1 MSKQDNE
8 NTAEARA
15 TCERCKGLE
24 ARIRDLE
31 LERSDL
37 LLALARERER
47 ANALFLSYPAPPA
60 APSAP
65 APAAAAPTRPP
76 LRHRLVDAL
85 NDSLKR
91 QFPDVHRAAKDAGA
105 TLLHKLK

>member
-1 MSKQDNE
+1 VSKQDNE
-8 NTAEARA
+8 NTAGAKA
-15 TCERCKGLE
+15 ACERCKGLE
-24 ARIRDLE
+24 ARLRDLE

-47 ANALFLSYPAPPA
+47 ANALFLAYPPTFQTASAPPPAPV
-60 APSAP
+60 
-65 APAAAAPTRPP
+65 TKPP

-85 NDSLKR
+85 NNSLKR

>member
-8 NTAEARA
+8 NTAGAKA
-15 TCERCKGLE
+15 PCERCKGLE

-60 APSAP
+60 AAASAP
-65 APAAAAPTRPP
+65 SPAAPVRPP

-91 QFPDVHRAAKDAGA
+91 QFPDMHRAAKDAGA

>member
-8 NTAEARA
+8 STAGARA
-15 TCERCKGLE
+15 PCERCPGLE

-47 ANALFLSYPAPPA
+47 ANALLLSYPAA
-60 APSAP
+60 VATPSAP
-65 APAAAAPTRPP
+65 PAAAPTRPP

-91 QFPDVHRAAKDAGA
+91 QFPDMHRAAKDAGA

>member
-1 MSKQDNE
+1 MPNQDNE
-8 NTAEARA
+8 STAGAKA
-15 TCERCKGLE
+15 ACERCQGLE
-24 ARIRDLE
+24 SRIRDLE
-31 LERSDL
+31 LERRDL

-47 ANALFLSYPAPPA
+47 ANALFLAYPTSTQ
-60 APSAP
+60 APSAQ
-65 APAAAAPTRPP
+65 PAAAAPVTRPP

-105 TLLHKLK
+105 SLLHKLK

>member
-1 MSKQDNE
+1 VSNQDNKS
-8 NTAEARA
+8 TAGAKA
-15 TCERCKGLE
+15 ACERCKGLE
-24 ARIRDLE
+24 ARIRALE

-47 ANALFLSYPAPPA
+47 ANALFLAYPSPPQAPSAQPA
-60 APSAP
+60 APLVGK
-65 APAAAAPTRPP
+65 PP

-91 QFPDVHRAAKDAGA
+91 QFPGVHRAARDAGA

>member
-1 MSKQDNE
+1 MSTQDNE
-8 NTAEARA
+8 STAGAKA
-15 TCERCKGLE
+15 ACERCQGLE

-31 LERSDL
+31 LERGDL

-47 ANALFLSYPAPPA
+47 ANALFLAYPPTFQAATAQPA
-60 APSAP
+60 APV
-65 APAAAAPTRPP
+65 TRPP

-85 NDSLKR
+85 NNSLKR

-105 TLLHKLK
+105 SLLHKLK